1 MIGQRLIKFLSLR
14 SWDEKSIFASFKPF
28 EHQTVTAFVVRVDS
42 EYMTPLEEIKEARAR
57 LKAFEA
63 DAK

>member
-1 MIGQRLIKFLSLR
+1 LR